1 MANRNIMYNFS
12 GYHQNNKSQNYIR
25 LLILKQFGSL
35 EHAIKKFG
43 DKEIQW
49 SRLGML
55 RLSPEAM
62 RRLFIP
68 TMEKI
73 KQAIGDVLNNRGTRG
88 RISLQI
94 LFCQTRF
101 LKVVKQSPLTQT
113 DTCLSL
119 QIYSTCSWSEV
130 SLNRRFC
137 NKKSGGNLDHF

>member
-1 MANRNIMYNFS
+1 MSIWLIEILCIILVVFTRII
-12 GYHQNNKSQNYIR
+12 KSQNYIR

-35 EHAIKKFG
+35 EHAIKKLG

-88 RISLQI
+88 RIS
-94 LFCQTRF
+94 RF
-101 LKVVKQSPLTQT
+101 
-113 DTCLSL
+113 
-119 QIYSTCSWSEV
+119 
-130 SLNRRFC
+130 
-137 NKKSGGNLDHF
+137 

>member
-1 MANRNIMYNFS
+1 MSIWLIEILCMISVVFTKII
-12 GYHQNNKSQNYIR
+12 KSQNYIQ

-88 RISLQI
+88 RIS
-94 LFCQTRF
+94 
-101 LKVVKQSPLTQT
+101 P
-113 DTCLSL
+113 
-119 QIYSTCSWSEV
+119 
-130 SLNRRFC
+130 
-137 NKKSGGNLDHF
+137 

>member
-1 MANRNIMYNFS
+1 MIWLIEILCIISVVFTRIL
-12 GYHQNNKSQNYIR
+12 KSQKYIQ

-49 SRLGML
+49 ARLGML

-73 KQAIGDVLNNRGTRG
+73 KQSIGDVLNNRGTRG
-88 RISLQI
+88 RIS
-94 LFCQTRF
+94 
-101 LKVVKQSPLTQT
+101 P
-113 DTCLSL
+113 
-119 QIYSTCSWSEV
+119 
-130 SLNRRFC
+130 
-137 NKKSGGNLDHF
+137 

>member
-12 GYHQNNKSQNYIR
+12 GCHQNNKSQNYIR

-101 LKVVKQSPLTQT
+101 LKVVKQSPLMQT